1 MIFHLELPLNVLQNL
16 IAANKVR
23 ITIVFVQ
30 PGCLF
35 DRNRLESVTGQVR
48 RYALSMQ

>member
-1 MIFHLELPLNVLQNL
+1 MILHLELPLNVLQDL

-30 PGCLF
+30 PDGFF
-35 DRNRLESVTGQVR
+35 DRNRLESMKGQVR

>member
-1 MIFHLELPLNVLQNL
+1 MILFLELPLNVLHRL

-30 PGCLF
+30 PGGRF

-48 RYALSMQ
+48 RYALSV